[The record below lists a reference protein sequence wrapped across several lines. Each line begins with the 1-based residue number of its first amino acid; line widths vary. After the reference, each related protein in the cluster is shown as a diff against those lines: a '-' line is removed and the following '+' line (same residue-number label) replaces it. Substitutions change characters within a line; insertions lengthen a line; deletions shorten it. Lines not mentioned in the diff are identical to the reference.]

1 MTAARPSHLLVLR
14 MLVVALVLL
23 VAGRAA
29 PVAAQT
35 TTAPVPPAAPA
46 PSTTAATA
54 GDEGSTRT
62 VNRIIFVLVAFAV
75 VLIGLAI
82 WYWRATKP
90 LPRHLDGLDVMGTRQ
105 WRHAGPGQRS
115 SLLAPVHERRADLS
129 GAGVAEPSVAV
140 TDEPDPEEEPRA
152 S

>member
-1 MTAARPSHLLVLR
+1 MTAARLPHLLVLR
-14 MLVVALVLL
+14 VLVVALMLV

-35 TTAPVPPAAPA
+35 TTAPAPTAAPS
-46 PSTTAATA
+46 PLTTAATA
-54 GDEGSTRT
+54 GDESSTRT

-105 WRHAGPGQRS
+105 WRAAGPGERS
-115 SLLAPVHERRADLS
+115 
-129 GAGVAEPSVAV
+129 
-140 TDEPDPEEEPRA
+140 T
-152 S
+152 